1 MIFEEPE
8 REWSHW
14 DFRLVKAFQIREEML
29 MGGVPIYL
37 DRSDRVRFE
46 VESFVSK
53 SKAALDRAEEK
64 ASNSKQKTYGKIF
77 YPVPKTVDGGPL
89 PTLEEWLEEQ
99 RRKNA
104 MKVGNIRLGGEF
116 DNAQWSPDQG

>member
-116 DNAQWSPDQG
+116 DNAQWSPDQV

>member
-1 MIFEEPE
+1 MIFDEPE

-89 PTLEEWLEEQ
+89 PTLDDWLEEQ
-99 RRKNA
+99 RTKNA